1 MEQALGAVV
10 EVNVAV
16 GLLVTMEVGLRSS
29 FRCISNDS
37 IHLLVLYVVLYSVLT
52 I

>member
-29 FRCISNDS
+29 FRYISNDN
-37 IHLLVLYVVLYSVLT
+37 IHPLVLYVMLYSVLT